1 MFPKSFD
8 VCEFSA
14 SNTIVLDSQA
24 LDTSLSGYIYMQ
36 YSIDQ

>member
-1 MFPKSFD
+1 MC
-8 VCEFSA
+8 VNSA

-24 LDTSLSGYIYMQ
+24 LDTSLSGSIYMQ